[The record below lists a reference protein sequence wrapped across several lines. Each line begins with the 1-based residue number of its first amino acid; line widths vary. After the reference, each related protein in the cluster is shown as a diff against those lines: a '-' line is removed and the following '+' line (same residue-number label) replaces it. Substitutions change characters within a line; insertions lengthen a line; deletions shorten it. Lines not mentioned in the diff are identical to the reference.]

1 MSVEGNRKKRDW
13 KGELRL
19 RNKKTKMKENK
30 KQLSF
35 RMIEASK
42 KKDIE
47 RKDNARKRQI
57 KKEKDLIKLERIF
70 IYA

>member
-1 MSVEGNRKKRDW
+1 V
-13 KGELRL
+13 
-19 RNKKTKMKENK
+19 KENK
-30 KQLSF
+30 KQLNF

-47 RKDNARKRQI
+47 RRDNARKRQI